1 MNKLIMNFLETEGYL
16 EAAKEF
22 EKESETELCA
32 NVALAEQRS
41 RVRSCAQQGRYDYE
55 FVRFTPNL
63 SINRKFF
70 LLSLYTW

>member
-22 EKESETELCA
+22 KKESETELCA

-41 RVRSCAQQGRYDYE
+41 KVRSYAQQGHYVY
-55 FVRFTPNL
+55 
-63 SINRKFF
+63 KFPPF
-70 LLSLYTW
+70 AHSLYIVCKFS